1 MIIRTSLVRI
11 LSFGFANGI
20 CLYPFV
26 LIVKEIELTEQLLNH
41 EKIHLR
47 QQLETLVLPFYLWYF
62 IEFVIR
68 AVWYRDFGKA
78 YRNIS
83 FEREAYYYQSSLD
96 YLENRKWFSW
106 INFLGH
112 SEPTKPYQYG

>member
-26 LIVKEIELTEQLLNH
+26 LIGKEIEVTDRLLNH
-41 EKIHLR
+41 EKIHMK
-47 QQLETLVLPFYLWYF
+47 QQLETLILPFYLWYL
-62 IEFVIR
+62 IEFIIR
-68 AVWYRDFGKA
+68 ILQYRNFEKA

-83 FEREAYYYQSSLD
+83 FEREAYHYESQIEYLNRRKRYAWTGFLD
-96 YLENRKWFSW
+96 QDNP
-106 INFLGH
+106 G
-112 SEPTKPYQYG
+112 